1 MDVEEKKAARQL
13 PALMEDA
20 QKTCNQLYNYTV
32 ANFSV
37 FSGSDDKKILEV
49 IDNRRKIVET
59 LIELEKEIDG
69 FLPRKKDAVFAQE
82 ELPAGVEDFRRS
94 ARSVLDKVSNLDL
107 KAMNLL
113 SQKMQRYKDE
123 TLKLRNK
130 KNISAYIRTS
140 AMNCRGSRYDC
151 KK

>member
-1 MDVEEKKAARQL
+1 MSAEEKEDTRML
-13 PALMEDA
+13 SALMEEA
-20 QKTCNQLYNYTV
+20 LKTCNQLYGYTA

-37 FSGSDDKKILEV
+37 FSGSDEKKILEV

-59 LIELEKEIDG
+59 LLELEKEIDG
-69 FLPRKKDAVFAQE
+69 LLPEKKDAVFAHE
-82 ELPAGVEDFRRS
+82 GLPAGVEDFRKS

-113 SQKMQRYKDE
+113 SQKMQRYKEE